1 MDWSNII
8 VAVIAAAGGAVGAVI
23 SNNKRLS
30 VFEAVVTTKLDAITD
45 GQKRME
51 DRLDAHNH
59 FNDRITRLE
68 VLEAERSKPK

>member
-1 MDWSNII
+1 MDWTNII

-30 VFEAVVTTKLDAITD
+30 VFEAVVMAKLDSVTA
-45 GQKRME
+45 GQKKLE

-68 VLEAERSKPK
+68 VLMEERREKA